1 MSYPTKSSPKNNL
14 TFQNNNTRNN
24 TSNNNANNNIASN
37 NNTTNNENI
46 ISITGNILSKISFC
60 DKECSNINNNTVKS
74 AITSKLLEKYDIQ
87 VVARDYSIL
96 NPNNLRIVSYHSHL
110 ISPFSNG
117 NPYILYLCKIDG
129 INCCIFIDKKLKDGY
144 TYPKMHCVK
153 YRFNNELFEKETILS
168 GELIKDYER
177 RWMFLIDG
185 ILLYRGISTK
195 DKNIISRFELIHK
208 ILNDEYTPDKFI
220 EICPLVIKKL
230 FLYRDIKK
238 MVDEFIPYLPYTC
251 KGISFYTLNNKCS
264 NFAFILPRDNH
275 LEIKTPAEIDD
286 IIKEKYPKLWEKQT
300 QYNTFSNSSNAIAN
314 YSNPQFISTGN
325 ITTGNITTNGIE
337 NNFQHQHQNNMQMQ
351 NDFQQQQQ
359 TQQHNDIII
368 IEKDNTVFKILKTDM
383 PDIYNLYTYD
393 NKNNL
398 VKYGIALV
406 PNIKISHYL
415 YNGFKENPNNLDMRV
430 ECKFSTIFNKWTPVR
445 FVNNDVMHM
454 NIIENIEKQL
464 KIE

>member
-1 MSYPTKSSPKNNL
+1 MSYPNKFSLKNNL
-14 TFQNNNTRNN
+14 TFQNNNP
-24 TSNNNANNNIASN
+24 SNPS
-37 NNTTNNENI
+37 NNENT
-46 ISITGNILSKISFC
+46 ISISGNILSKISFC

-74 AITSKLLEKYDIQ
+74 AITSKLLEKYDIH
-87 VVARDYSIL
+87 VVTRDYSIL
-96 NPNNLRIVSYHSHL
+96 NPNNLRIVSYHPHL

-129 INCCIFIDKKLKDGY
+129 INCCIFIDKKLKEGY

-153 YRFNNELFEKETILS
+153 YRFDNELFEKETILT
-168 GELIKDYER
+168 GELIKDHER

-208 ILNDEYTPDKFI
+208 ILNDEYIHDKFI

-238 MVDEFIPYLPYTC
+238 MVDEFIPFLPYTC

-286 IIKEKYPKLWEKQT
+286 IIQEKYPKLWEKQT
-300 QYNTFSNSSNAIAN
+300 QYNILSNNSNVIAN
-314 YSNPQFISTGN
+314 SLNPHIIPSFPFDNNITGN
-325 ITTGNITTNGIE
+325 NITSIDK
-337 NNFQHQHQNNMQMQ
+337 
-351 NDFQQQQQ
+351 NDKQ
-359 TQQHNDIII
+359 NDIII

-398 VKYGIALV
+398 IKYGIALV
-406 PNIKISHYL
+406 PNIKISNYL

-430 ECKFSTIFNKWTPVR
+430 ECKFSTIFNKWSPVR
-445 FVNNDVMHM
+445 FVNNDVIHI

-464 KIE
+464 KID